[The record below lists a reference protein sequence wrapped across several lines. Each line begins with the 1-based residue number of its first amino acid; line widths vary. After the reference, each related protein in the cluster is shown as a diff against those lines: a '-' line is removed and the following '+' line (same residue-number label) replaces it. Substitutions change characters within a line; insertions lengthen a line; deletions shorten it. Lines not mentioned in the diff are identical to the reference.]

1 MSNSKELSSDSLHNE
16 ANTYTTGRIKFW
28 GETLGLHPFKLRMAQ
43 AKIALR
49 GEEDVPSTIY
59 DKSSLEQLRPRIGIP
74 LWFGKYKV
82 KNKVIISNCFN
93 HTQTPI
99 EKGWSVR
106 VTQAKDFRG
115 KKLTYDS
122 HNGTDYAVP
131 IGTTLLTA
139 APGRVIRVISE
150 FNRGGLKIFI
160 DHGQGLITCCAHLAR
175 AKVKE
180 GDIVKRGQEIAITG
194 YSGLDGF
201 ITFPW
206 GVPHTHYN
214 VWLNGVPVDP
224 FPYEDENGKHL
235 SLFKG
240 GDMPIPYQS
249 EHSSDEDN
257 AFTESSY
264 NEAAV
269 KAVIDGCLTQSA
281 RDKLNSYS
289 DLYQRA
295 GHTICEMNYYP
306 TRFPVGM
313 NDNTNMYDK
322 EYPRTPM
329 LDLPFYADQF
339 NGIVFSDEI

>member
-1 MSNSKELSSDSLHNE
+1 MNE
-16 ANTYTTGRIKFW
+16 INIPDAETMEQYATGRIKFW
-28 GETLGLHPFKLRMAQ
+28 GETIGLYPFKLRMAQ
-43 AKIALR
+43 AKIAIN
-49 GEEDVPSTIY
+49 GEEDVPSTSY
-59 DKSSLEQLRPRIGIP
+59 DTSSLKQLRPGIGLP
-74 LWFGKYKV
+74 LWFGKHRV

-93 HTQTPI
+93 HNQTPI

-106 VTQAKDFRG
+106 QRQTLDFRG
-115 KKLTYDS
+115 KGLTYDS

-131 IGTTLLTA
+131 IGTTLLA
-139 APGRVIRVISE
+139 SAPGRVIRVISE
-150 FNRGGLKIFI
+150 FNRGGLKVYI

-224 FPYEDENGKHL
+224 FPYTDSEGNKHA
-235 SLFKG
+235 SLYRA
-240 GDMPIPYQS
+240 GDMPLPYEPSGNS
-249 EHSSDEDN
+249 EEDH
-257 AFTESSY
+257 AFTESSF
-264 NEAAV
+264 NEEAV

-281 RDKLNSYS
+281 RDKLNVYE

-295 GHTICEMNYYP
+295 SHTICEMNYYP
-306 TRFPVGM
+306 TRFPV
-313 NDNTNMYDK
+313 TPNMYDK

-329 LDLPFYADQF
+329 LDLPFKPEEF